1 MQIYFSEAVRNLVD
15 DCHCWRVAASSL
27 VVGVVMSIELLV
39 AEALPKLILK
49 TP

>member
-15 DCHCWRVAASSL
+15 DCHCRVAASSL

-39 AEALPKLILK
+39 AEALPRFILK